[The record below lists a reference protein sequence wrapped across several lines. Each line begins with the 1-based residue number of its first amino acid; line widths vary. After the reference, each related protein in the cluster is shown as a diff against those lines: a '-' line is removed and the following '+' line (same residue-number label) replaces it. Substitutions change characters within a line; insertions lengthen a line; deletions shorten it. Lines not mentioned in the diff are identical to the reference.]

1 MVTKLVQPP
10 MTDSHVSPLIYR
22 TMNVMKLQNFVP
34 ARNHPR
40 INTSRFG
47 ERPLWFR
54 PITIIKVA
62 EHNSGSGLVE
72 LEALAQKKRELY
84 QAVEGINRGIFGI
97 PSTKKS
103 EIESLVKQLESLNPT
118 PFPTLELEK
127 VAGCWRLVYS
137 TISILGSKRTK
148 LGLRDFIS
156 LDDFFQSIDISKRVD
171 INFENSTITPDRLMN
186 VFRKNYDLLL
196 GVFNPEGWLEITQVS
211 QVRGLSS
218 HSSPWDENQKIEGLE
233 ALIHLHFEKT
243 LEKKRAIDLQKK
255 ELHKL
260 SLCFSSYSSPLCSC
274 PSLTIFNA
282 AIAGSPLPSSP
293 SPTSSS
299 RCHSLTLR
307 CINAF

>member
-10 MTDSHVSPLIYR
+10 MTDSHVSPLICR
-22 TMNVMKLQNFVP
+22 TMNAMKLQNFVP
-34 ARNHPR
+34 SRNHSR

-62 EHNSGSGLVE
+62 EHNPGSGLAE
-72 LEALAQKKRELY
+72 LETLAQKKRELC

-97 PSTKKS
+97 PATKKS
-103 EIESLVKQLESLNPT
+103 EIERLVKQIESLNPT
-118 PFPTLELEK
+118 PCPTLELEK

-156 LDDFFQSIDISKRVD
+156 LDDFFQTIDISKSKAVNVIKFSAMGLSLLSGQLNIEASFRIASSTVKTPLLRVD

-196 GVFNPEGWLEITQVS
+196 GIFNPEGWLEITYV
-211 QVRGLSS
+211 
-218 HSSPWDENQKIEGLE
+218 D
-233 ALIHLHFEKT
+233 
-243 LEKKRAIDLQKK
+243 D
-255 ELHKL
+255 
-260 SLCFSSYSSPLCSC
+260 
-274 PSLTIFNA
+274 
-282 AIAGSPLPSSP
+282 
-293 SPTSSS
+293 
-299 RCHSLTLR
+299 TLR
-307 CINAF
+307 IGRDDKSNIFVLERFDDSNNT

>member
-10 MTDSHVSPLIYR
+10 MTDSHVSPLICR
-22 TMNVMKLQNFVP
+22 TMNAMKLQNFVP
-34 ARNHPR
+34 SRNHSR

-62 EHNSGSGLVE
+62 EHNPGSGLAE
-72 LEALAQKKRELY
+72 LETLAQKKRELC

-97 PSTKKS
+97 PATTKS
-103 EIESLVKQLESLNPT
+103 EIERLVKQIESLNPT
-118 PFPTLELEK
+118 PCPTLELEK

-156 LDDFFQSIDISKRVD
+156 LDDFFQTIDISKSKAVNVIKFSAMGLSLLSGQLNIEASFRIASSTRVD

-196 GVFNPEGWLEITQVS
+196 GIFNPEGWLEITYV
-211 QVRGLSS
+211 
-218 HSSPWDENQKIEGLE
+218 D
-233 ALIHLHFEKT
+233 
-243 LEKKRAIDLQKK
+243 D
-255 ELHKL
+255 
-260 SLCFSSYSSPLCSC
+260 
-274 PSLTIFNA
+274 
-282 AIAGSPLPSSP
+282 
-293 SPTSSS
+293 
-299 RCHSLTLR
+299 TLR
-307 CINAF
+307 IGRDDKSNIFVLERFDDSNNT

>member
-10 MTDSHVSPLIYR
+10 MTDSHVSPLICR
-22 TMNVMKLQNFVP
+22 TMNAMKLQNFVP
-34 ARNHPR
+34 SRNHSR

-62 EHNSGSGLVE
+62 EHNPGSGLAE
-72 LEALAQKKRELY
+72 LETLAQKKRELC

-97 PSTKKS
+97 PATKKS
-103 EIESLVKQLESLNPT
+103 EIERLVKQIESLNPT
-118 PFPTLELEK
+118 PCPTLELEK

-156 LDDFFQSIDISKRVD
+156 LDDFFQTIDISKSKAVNVIKFSAMGLSLLSGQLNIEASFRIASSTRVD

-196 GVFNPEGWLEITQVS
+196 GIFNPEGWLEITYPNSLKIFLLLFFYWSNFEVQPIS
-211 QVRGLSS
+211 TLF
-218 HSSPWDENQKIEGLE
+218 DEPKSC
-233 ALIHLHFEKT
+233 
-243 LEKKRAIDLQKK
+243 
-255 ELHKL
+255 L
-260 SLCFSSYSSPLCSC
+260 SLFS
-274 PSLTIFNA
+274 
-282 AIAGSPLPSSP
+282 
-293 SPTSSS
+293 
-299 RCHSLTLR
+299 H
-307 CINAF
+307 AFYY

>member
-10 MTDSHVSPLIYR
+10 MTDSHVSPLICR
-22 TMNVMKLQNFVP
+22 TMNAMKLQNFVP
-34 ARNHPR
+34 SRNHSR

-62 EHNSGSGLVE
+62 EHNPGSGLAE
-72 LEALAQKKRELY
+72 LETLAQKKRELC

-97 PSTKKS
+97 PATKKS
-103 EIESLVKQLESLNPT
+103 EIERLVKQIESLNPT
-118 PFPTLELEK
+118 PCPTLELEK

-156 LDDFFQSIDISKRVD
+156 LDDFFQTIDISKSKAVNVIKFSAMGLSLLSGQLSIDASFRIASSTRVD

-196 GVFNPEGWLEITQVS
+196 GIFNPEGWLEITYV
-211 QVRGLSS
+211 
-218 HSSPWDENQKIEGLE
+218 D
-233 ALIHLHFEKT
+233 
-243 LEKKRAIDLQKK
+243 D
-255 ELHKL
+255 
-260 SLCFSSYSSPLCSC
+260 
-274 PSLTIFNA
+274 
-282 AIAGSPLPSSP
+282 
-293 SPTSSS
+293 
-299 RCHSLTLR
+299 TLR
-307 CINAF
+307 IGRDDKSNIFVLERFDDSNNT

>member
-10 MTDSHVSPLIYR
+10 MTDSHVSPLICR
-22 TMNVMKLQNFVP
+22 TMNAMKLQNFVP
-34 ARNHPR
+34 SRNHSR

-62 EHNSGSGLVE
+62 EHNPGSGLAE
-72 LEALAQKKRELY
+72 LETLAQKKRELC

-97 PSTKKS
+97 PATKKS
-103 EIESLVKQLESLNPT
+103 EIERLVKQIESLNPT
-118 PFPTLELEK
+118 PCPTLELEK

-156 LDDFFQSIDISKRVD
+156 LDDFFQTIDISKRVD

-196 GVFNPEGWLEITQVS
+196 GIFNPEGWLEITYV
-211 QVRGLSS
+211 
-218 HSSPWDENQKIEGLE
+218 D
-233 ALIHLHFEKT
+233 
-243 LEKKRAIDLQKK
+243 D
-255 ELHKL
+255 
-260 SLCFSSYSSPLCSC
+260 
-274 PSLTIFNA
+274 
-282 AIAGSPLPSSP
+282 
-293 SPTSSS
+293 
-299 RCHSLTLR
+299 TLR
-307 CINAF
+307 IGRDDKSNIFVLERFDDSNNT

>member
-156 LDDFFQSIDISKRVD
+156 LDDFFQSIDISKVQKQC
-171 INFENSTITPDRLMN
+171 S
-186 VFRKNYDLLL
+186 
-196 GVFNPEGWLEITQVS
+196 S
-211 QVRGLSS
+211 QFCM
-218 HSSPWDENQKIEGLE
+218 I
-233 ALIHLHFEKT
+233 
-243 LEKKRAIDLQKK
+243 
-255 ELHKL
+255 
-260 SLCFSSYSSPLCSC
+260 
-274 PSLTIFNA
+274 
-282 AIAGSPLPSSP
+282 
-293 SPTSSS
+293 
-299 RCHSLTLR
+299 
-307 CINAF
+307 